1 MTDKLAPEYSLI
13 YPVIKKSP
21 MIITTCHTGIGSAKQ
36 IQSLLEHSIPTSL
49 HYKIE
54 AVDLEYLKKYGDSNS
69 VFEQYDVKA
78 IVGTS
83 DPHIKRV
90 PYIVP
95 GDLGCGFWPNF
106 SHFIVDLIM
115 QATLFDHNR
124 NWYRKKLKEEVD
136 ICQCNRAIHRYH
148 QGLSRSGVH

>member
-1 MTDKLAPEYSLI
+1 MSAFRFLLISVKIVLWVVGVLLIFLAALFGVLAKIGGTILYFLAVCTLLSVIIIIFMNDFSTNSKLISWAA
-13 YPVIKKSP
+13 VI
-21 MIITTCHTGIGSAKQ
+21 GFN
-36 IQSLLEHSIPTSL
+36 
-49 HYKIE
+49 
-54 AVDLEYLKKYGDSNS
+54 V
-69 VFEQYDVKA
+69 
-78 IVGTS
+78 
-83 DPHIKRV
+83 
-90 PYIVP
+90 VP